1 MSRLSIGQSRK
12 KESIPHD
19 SDKIGSAAGIISAAG
34 CGTMAALLVC
44 CMIQTGGAEIQTK
57 PKESVYVM
65 SAVTQAVSTEREVLV
80 MPVKTVSAE
89 AEKSFFDRIGEFFA
103 SVIFPEE

>member
-1 MSRLSIGQSRK
+1 MSRISIGKSRK
-12 KESIPHD
+12 KESLQHD
-19 SDKIGSAAGIISAAG
+19 GEISGSAAGIMTAAG

-44 CMIQTGGAEIQTK
+44 CMIQTGGDKMRTD

-65 SAVTQAVSTEREVLV
+65 STVSQAVSTEREVLV
-80 MPVKTVSAE
+80 MPEESVSAE

-103 SVIFPEE
+103 SVIFPEA